1 VVITNLRSDLL
12 GNSYE
17 TRLINISSHSKHSGE
32 EVIDLEADNKRVL
45 DFLIKQIHELYR
57 FKSTAGFVEAVIA
70 RLI

>member
-1 VVITNLRSDLL
+1 MKISVLTFWGTILEPVRGDR
-12 GNSYE
+12 NSYE

-57 FKSTAGFVEAVIA
+57 FKSTG
-70 RLI
+70 L

>member
-1 VVITNLRSDLL
+1 
-12 GNSYE
+12 
-17 TRLINISSHSKHSGE
+17 LINISSHSKHSGE